1 MLIIEKSMCFIA
13 CQYSIDVIT
22 LIYRSNDYYIMTESY
37 NTSA

>member
-1 MLIIEKSMCFIA
+1 MLIIEESISFIG

-22 LIYRSNDYYIMTESY
+22 LIYRSNDYYVMTVSY